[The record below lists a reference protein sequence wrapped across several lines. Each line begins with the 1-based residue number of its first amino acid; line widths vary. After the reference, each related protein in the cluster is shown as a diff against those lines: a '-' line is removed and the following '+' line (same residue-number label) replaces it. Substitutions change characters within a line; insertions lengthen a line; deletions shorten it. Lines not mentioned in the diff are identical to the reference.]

1 MPLNLLGAQ
10 PIRLKMLAMALPD
23 GLFAEG
29 YPASTQQLLLLAA
42 VVLAGFL
49 FMRMLRRSTP
59 SEGSARQ
66 YRREIDSATSHG
78 ANIKGD
84 MEHLLIEL
92 DKLSREI
99 SAQVDTKFARLEGVI
114 TEADRR
120 IAALRILLDAA
131 KAAGASLGI
140 EETTGQDAFT
150 TDADAASADLP
161 SVSAPANADATTAK
175 HEEIFALADQGMLP
189 LEIARRLDRRVGEI
203 ELILN
208 LRQAT
213 GGQGWPRGIDM
224 PGHIRTG

>member
-1 MPLNLLGAQ
+1 MPLNLLGAP
-10 PIRLKMLAMALPD
+10 PIRLKMLGMALPD

-42 VVLAGFL
+42 VILVGFL
-49 FMRMLRRSTP
+49 FMRMLRRATP

-66 YRREIDSATSHG
+66 YRREIDTATSHG

-140 EETTGQDAFT
+140 EETAGQDAPGPVAESASVDSNAT
-150 TDADAASADLP
+150 ADAKKT
-161 SVSAPANADATTAK
+161 DATTAQ

-189 LEIARRLDRRVGEI
+189 LEIARKLDRRVGEI

-213 GGQGWPRGIDM
+213 GGQGWPRGIDV

>member
-1 MPLNLLGAQ
+1 MLG
-10 PIRLKMLAMALPD
+10 MALPD
-23 GLFAEG
+23 GLFAEA
-29 YPASTQQLLLLAA
+29 YPVSTPQLLLLAA

-59 SEGSARQ
+59 SEGTARQ
-66 YRREIDSATSHG
+66 YRREIDTATSHG

-140 EETTGQDAFT
+140 EETTGQDASASGAETTSVDSSAT
-150 TDADAASADLP
+150 TDAKTT
-161 SVSAPANADATTAK
+161 DATTAQ
-175 HEEIFALADQGMLP
+175 HEKIFALADQGLLP
-189 LEIARRLDRRVGEI
+189 LEIARKLDRRVGEI

-213 GGQGWPRGIDM
+213 GGQGWPRGLDM
-224 PGHIRTG
+224 PGHIKTG

>member
-1 MPLNLLGAQ
+1 MPLNLLGAP

-23 GLFAEG
+23 ALFAEG

-66 YRREIDSATSHG
+66 YRREIDTATSHG

-99 SAQVDTKFARLEGVI
+99 SSQVDTKFARLEGVI
-114 TEADRR
+114 NEADRR

-131 KAAGASLGI
+131 KAAGASLGL
-140 EETTGQDAFT
+140 EETAGQETPPAN
-150 TDADAASADLP
+150 AASASTGSPPD
-161 SVSAPANADATTAK
+161 SSPASIDATTAQHK
-175 HEEIFALADQGMLP
+175 EIFALADQGMLP
-189 LEIARRLDRRVGEI
+189 LEIARKLDRRVGEI

-213 GGQGWPRGIDM
+213 GGQGWPRGIEI